1 MYLNKQ
7 PPKLKLLLLASV
19 FTVAMSGAVHAQI
32 SVGALAGVNLNQ
44 FTMPGTTIGLNVG
57 AYGAYQVT
65 PFLTGRLEITYSQEG
80 GGRQDYSIP
89 LDDPRLANI
98 AGNLSQVNFINPY
111 VYFHNLNVPLMFEL
125 TLPEFAEQT
134 VKPKLLLG
142 GSFAYMF
149 SANELHTKQY
159 IFSDNT
165 FTNIPYLREDVS
177 SNYVASQFSILA
189 GLGVDFKTE
198 KRNFSFDIR
207 YRQGMTQLNNVK
219 ASYSYIDGRLF
230 SSTLSFNFSMSIFN
244 F

>member
-7 PPKLKLLLLASV
+7 PPKLKLLLMVAV
-19 FTVAMSGAVHAQI
+19 FAAMSSAVHAQI
-32 SVGALAGVNLNQ
+32 SVGAVTGVNLNQ

-57 AYGAYQVT
+57 AYGAYKIT
-65 PFLTGRLEITYSQEG
+65 PFLSGRLEITYSQEG

-89 LDDPRLANI
+89 LNDPRLANI
-98 AGNLSQVNFINPY
+98 AGNLSEVNLINPY
-111 VYFHNLNVPLMFEL
+111 VYFHNLNVPLMAEL
-125 TLPEFAEQT
+125 TLPEFAEQS

-159 IFSDNT
+159 IFNDNT
-165 FTNIPYLREDVS
+165 FSNIPYLREDVG
-177 SNYVASQFSILA
+177 SNYAAAQFSILA
-189 GLGVDFKTE
+189 GLGFDFKTD
-198 KRNFSFDIR
+198 KRNFAFDIR
-207 YRQGMTQLNNVK
+207 YRQGMTQLNDVK
-219 ASYSYIDGRLF
+219 ASFSNIDGRLF